1 MTLVWQVTSAE
12 QQVIHQIRIGISFGC
27 TCLSKMRRWGYPIFW
42 LKLVLDGYSNICGGQ
57 TYSSNNFNQLRKCLE
72 SKASNVLHTLVN
84 IWRQALKY
92 GGKIKNTKYK
102 NYQMP
107 IFLKTK
113 IYCLASR
120 YLTATS
126 NIKLFFAS
134 YLFHHQMLG
143 QNLLIQSIENSYS
156 AKHSSKVTKVKRIR
170 LWSFAGGSN

>member
-12 QQVIHQIRIGISFGC
+12 QQVIHQNRNQLWLHLFVKNE
-27 TCLSKMRRWGYPIFW
+27 KMRISHILIKIGFGRLFQYM
-42 LKLVLDGYSNICGGQ
+42 CGGR
-57 TYSSNNFNQLRKCLE
+57 TFSSNNFNQLRKCLE

-92 GGKIKNTKYK
+92 GGKIQNTKT
-102 NYQMP
+102 QMP

-113 IYCLASR
+113 MYCLASR

-134 YLFHHQMLG
+134 YHFHHQMLG

-170 LWSFAGGSN
+170 LWSFAGRGH

>member
-1 MTLVWQVTSAE
+1 MRSAE
-12 QQVIHQIRIGISFGC
+12 RQVNHQNKNQLWLHLFVVCQGEDEE
-27 TCLSKMRRWGYPIFW
+27 PIFW

-92 GGKIKNTKYK
+92 GGKIQNTKT
-102 NYQMP
+102 QMP

-113 IYCLASR
+113 MYCLASR

-143 QNLLIQSIENSYS
+143 QNLLIQSIENSFS
-156 AKHSSKVTKVKRIR
+156 AKHSSKLTKVKRIR
-170 LWSFAGGSN
+170 LWSFAGGGN